1 MKTSN
6 SFLLTLYTTLT
17 ILALT
22 PQSSLSQP
30 IIDQFYQCINL
41 NSDLAV
47 PFSSAF
53 FSPDNSSFSVA
64 LESTAQNLRRLVP
77 SVPKPL
83 LIFTPF
89 IENQVQATVTCA
101 RAMGLRIRVRS
112 GGHDYEGL
120 SYSSESNDEP
130 FVLLDLSRLRSI
142 IVDPDEKTAWS
153 QAGAT
158 IGELYY
164 RISQKSSKL
173 GFPAG
178 LCASL
183 GIGGHITGGAYGPL
197 MRKYGLGA
205 DNVLDARLVDSS
217 GRILDRESMG
227 EDLFWAIRGGGG
239 GSFGILL
246 AWKVRLVPV
255 PTTTTVFT
263 VSRTLEQN
271 ATKILAKWQQVADTI
286 DEDLFLRV
294 IIQKSKNT
302 ILNLYNAVFF
312 GKAERLIQV
321 MDENFPELGLTRKD
335 CTEMNWIES
344 IMYITGYPSGT
355 PPETLLQGKSLFK
368 NYFKAKSD
376 YVTNAITEEGLKGLW
391 TRLLDEET
399 PLMILT
405 PYGGMMSRIPEDE
418 TPFPH
423 RKGVKYMIQYV
434 TTWNDDKPE
443 SQARHMD
450 WIRRVYNYMGPH
462 VSMLP
467 RQAYVNYRDLDLGM
481 NKNGTSFIEAASWGA
496 RYFKDNFDRLVK
508 VKTMVDKEDFFRHE
522 QSIPVLPLMHE
533 RRSGKTVFH

>member
-22 PQSSLSQP
+22 PQPSLSQS

-47 PFSSAF
+47 PFSSSFYSA
-53 FSPDNSSFSVA
+53 DNSSFSAV

-89 IENQVQATVTCA
+89 IENQVQATVTCT
-101 RAMGLRIRVRS
+101 RALGLLLRVRS

-120 SYSSESNDEP
+120 SYSSESKDEP

-142 IVDPDEKTAWS
+142 TVDPNEKTA
-153 QAGAT
+153 
-158 IGELYY
+158 
-164 RISQKSSKL
+164 
-173 GFPAG
+173 
-178 LCASL
+178 
-183 GIGGHITGGAYGPL
+183 
-197 MRKYGLGA
+197 
-205 DNVLDARLVDSS
+205 
-217 GRILDRESMG
+217 
-227 EDLFWAIRGGGG
+227 
-239 GSFGILL
+239 
-246 AWKVRLVPV
+246 
-255 PTTTTVFT
+255 
-263 VSRTLEQN
+263 TLEQN
-271 ATKILAKWQQVADTI
+271 ATKILARWQQVADTI

-294 IIQKSKNT
+294 IIQRSKNT
-302 ILNLYNAVFF
+302 ISNLYNAVFF
-312 GKAERLIQV
+312 GKAERLIRV
-321 MDENFPELGLTRKD
+321 MDESFPELGLKRKD
-335 CTEMNWIES
+335 CTEMSWIES

-376 YVTNAITEEGLKGLW
+376 YVMNAITEEGLEGLW

-508 VKTMVDKEDFFRHE
+508 VKTMVDKENFFRHE
-522 QSIPVLPLMHE
+522 QSIPILPLMRE